1 MKHNLLI
8 LAAACLTFAGC
19 FDNHRRPADV
29 VTVTSLDAL
38 AATNRAEVVRLLLR
52 GSPKP
57 VSDAD
62 LKGLS
67 ESALQQLDLSEL
79 GMDKIPETVWTLKG
93 LTSLWFVRNKLAE
106 IPAGVAQLPAL
117 TYLNLDGNAIASV
130 PDTLSGAKTLRWL
143 RLNENKVRELPASL
157 GTLKDLRRIYL
168 RRNLF
173 TSVPDVVQEWPELE
187 TLALD
192 DNAITEVP
200 AWLGVKL
207 TKLKFLSLKGCPISK
222 LPEDL
227 SGLKQLVAL
236 NLANCKLSSE
246 EVQRIRAALGDKVA
260 ITF

>member
-1 MKHNLLI
+1 M
-8 LAAACLTFAGC
+8 
-19 FDNHRRPADV
+19 
-29 VTVTSLDAL
+29 
-38 AATNRAEVVRLLLR
+38 
-52 GSPKP
+52 
-57 VSDAD
+57 
-62 LKGLS
+62 
-67 ESALQQLDLSEL
+67 
-79 GMDKIPETVWTLKG
+79 
-93 LTSLWFVRNKLAE
+93 
-106 IPAGVAQLPAL
+106 
-117 TYLNLDGNAIASV
+117 

>member
-1 MKHNLLI
+1 
-8 LAAACLTFAGC
+8 
-19 FDNHRRPADV
+19 
-29 VTVTSLDAL
+29 
-38 AATNRAEVVRLLLR
+38 
-52 GSPKP
+52 
-57 VSDAD
+57 
-62 LKGLS
+62 
-67 ESALQQLDLSEL
+67 
-79 GMDKIPETVWTLKG
+79 
-93 LTSLWFVRNKLAE
+93 
-106 IPAGVAQLPAL
+106 
-117 TYLNLDGNAIASV
+117 
-130 PDTLSGAKTLRWL
+130 
-143 RLNENKVRELPASL
+143 VRELPASL